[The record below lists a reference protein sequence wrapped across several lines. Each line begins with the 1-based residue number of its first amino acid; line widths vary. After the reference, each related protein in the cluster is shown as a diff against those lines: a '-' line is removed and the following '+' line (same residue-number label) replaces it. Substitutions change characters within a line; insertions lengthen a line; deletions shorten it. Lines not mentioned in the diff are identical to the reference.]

1 MLLKLYLLGAALA
14 FMPLSTQ
21 PDEVHRMDLFPNIPE
36 DVNGTTFPFDIKVIN
51 SSDIVLVK
59 CPNAGYRHTS
69 TNDKFSNSM
78 DILSLENIKIQYA
91 KLLSV
96 WFPLLRNASGSTHI
110 NCGEVTIKSNGIPP
124 KSLDWTYNVNW
135 NNSLTDIVR
144 ETLTY
149 VDSTVPKSSIDCI
162 NDEDRTV
169 IFTKN
174 KENDVV
180 LKVDPN
186 MVEKPYV
193 NQLFYYFVKPDE
205 IDKEL
210 FKKPCAI
217 LKGFRS
223 CPSFALQKEGF
234 SSLVISNSNMTI
246 VEVSGKTE
254 KINVILKQKNDIEY
268 YRGEKISLSKMRYKE
283 GGHEEIKNSN
293 ITLTSKFSI
302 EGYDLVKLT
311 YICPNGGNPTM
322 ISQKY
327 YFAPTS
333 KDLKIKEE
341 TVTYT
346 NNDTSTKPN
355 CPLFYLNIG
364 YLYKF
369 KHNETEKDY
378 SNLAPIGTIKE
389 ISSKTESH
397 IFFKGIEDPHLT
409 IKCFYKTPDGNITT
423 ITEFIDKD
431 MVAAI
436 QEEERRRVLEEER
449 QRNQTQQSQ
458 IDAFRKDIEKT
469 EEKGKKIEEEKKK
482 IEEKLQKSNMSLF
495 QKLSDKVGKGN
506 AIFLVAALIL
516 FILIILA
523 VLIVF
528 VYKKWLSPYLIMLKQ
543 KRKYPNVYV
552 FWDTLTSQPFDNY
565 CKAIKEKKYL
575 SNKVLNQIVVKKME
589 GGEEVDVGVSH
600 LFDQT
605 LVKCY
610 RRFPRKIKAHYIY
623 TDIEKRKYILS
634 DGLTKDT
641 QSTFWQMV
649 YEEDIGTIVAIIYDT
664 KSLDVDEYPD
674 DIYWKWKTKKRV
686 FGKVIVTRL
695 EEIKVN
701 ALFVTGQ
708 KILLEKDGGET
719 KNLEIYHV
727 SNWKE
732 NDIPQSDLQFVN
744 MYQEIIKDSQ
754 KKNILIHSPE
764 GTGARVYMFT
774 YFACIY
780 DALKT
785 DNDTDCPLKIIK
797 MMREQR
803 YGGNIVPYEFAYVI
817 KALVTN
823 FFNNKILVDF
833 SSRRADFYS
842 SYDTYFYDYLRRQA
856 KMDENV
862 KKFLDF
868 VNIVDEGKIYEY
880 KSVFD
885 TLGRMDPDILPEY
898 SKRFQN
904 AVKNHKEGKDKKRFR
919 YSDIPCIDAN
929 GITINGK
936 PEDDKESFIHANKF
950 EYKTVNGTRKLILC
964 QAPTEDTRDDMLDM
978 ILRYKVSL
986 IVILVKPEEAIGP
999 QKKWVP
1005 YYPTEHYELDTPN
1018 FTLLRIMLNKLDENF
1033 IVQSRYQVRSKKTNE
1048 AVAFDVLHYQGWPDT
1063 SIPSEHKSVYG
1074 LYKKI
1079 VSLRT
1084 DDYVVIHCSAGIGR
1098 TGTLAL
1104 IMYLID
1110 TINYFP
1116 TFDPITRLKCLRE
1129 HRYLAVQKHNQFVFA
1144 LLVVFEHYK
1153 KEIDEMDAEAYEK
1166 FMTMAE
1172 KLFNKEKKRQ
1182 DKTKE

>member
-1 MLLKLYLLGAALA
+1 MFLKLYLLGAALA
-14 FMPLSTQ
+14 LMPLLIQ
-21 PDEVHRMDLFPNIPE
+21 PDEDHRKKLFPLVPE
-36 DVNGTTFPFDIKVIN
+36 DINGTTFLTDLRPTIFSN
-51 SSDIVLVK
+51 IVLIK
-59 CPNAGYRHTS
+59 CPYIKYRHKPSNYTFTPDDDILISENIFRDTENVFAWIPLLRQS
-69 TNDKFSNSM
+69 TNQTR
-78 DILSLENIKIQYA
+78 ITCGRVNIKIGEEPKIEKQWIFNVIWN
-91 KLLSV
+91 KSLIHNV
-96 WFPLLRNASGSTHI
+96 EVEPRDVHTHI
-110 NCGEVTIKSNGIPP
+110 SRTHTKCTHLEGKS
-124 KSLDWTYNVNW
+124 
-135 NNSLTDIVR
+135 
-144 ETLTY
+144 
-149 VDSTVPKSSIDCI
+149 
-162 NDEDRTV
+162 V
-169 IFTKN
+169 ILSKK
-174 KENDVV
+174 KENDVI
-180 LKVDPN
+180 LKVNPDN
-186 MVEKPYV
+186 IEHPYV
-193 NQLFYYFVKPDE
+193 NQLFYYFVIPE
-205 IDKEL
+205 NGGIDML
-210 FKKPCAI
+210 KKPC
-217 LKGFRS
+217 
-223 CPSFALQKEGF
+223 
-234 SSLVISNSNMTI
+234 
-246 VEVSGKTE
+246 
-254 KINVILKQKNDIEY
+254 VILKAYNECPKIILKKHTINTPSNGGNNTNIVKVNGIVEKIDVILKLNDDTNY
-268 YRGEKISLSKMRYKE
+268 YRDEEISLSRMKYKDGE
-283 GGHEEIKNSN
+283 PDIIEDSKINSHFFIK
-293 ITLTSKFSI
+293 
-302 EGYDLVKLT
+302 GYDLVKLT
-311 YICPNGGNPTM
+311 YNCFFGGIFKN
-322 ISQKY
+322 ISEKY
-327 YFAPTS
+327 YFAPLSKDHIIKVNTIKYFKNETS
-333 KDLKIKEE
+333 K
-341 TVTYT
+341 
-346 NNDTSTKPN
+346 KPN
-355 CPLFYLNIG
+355 CPIFYLNVG
-364 YLYKF
+364 YLKKINY
-369 KHNETEKDY
+369 NGTEGNYQTLESID
-378 SNLAPIGTIKE
+378 GIKGNFNR
-389 ISSKTESH
+389 TESH
-397 IFFKGIEDPHLT
+397 IFFKENEDGKTTLSCTYKTLDGT
-409 IKCFYKTPDGNITT
+409 IKTT
-423 ITEFIDKD
+423 TNFVNEDTIAHLKD
-431 MVAAI
+431 LENQIILNEKI
-436 QEEERRRVLEEER
+436 QINETANSKVTAMQQALKEKEERM
-449 QRNQTQQSQ
+449 
-458 IDAFRKDIEKT
+458 EKT
-469 EEKGKKIEEEKKK
+469 IHEKEKRLK
-482 IEEKLQKSNMSLF
+482 ESNMSLF

-664 KSLDVDEYPD
+664 KSLDADEYPD
-674 DIYWKWKTKKRV
+674 DVYWKWKTKKRV

-964 QAPTEDTRDDMLDM
+964 QAPTEETSDDMLDM

-986 IVILVKPEEAIGP
+986 IVILVKPEEANGP

-1005 YYPTEHYELDTPN
+1005 YYPTKHYELDTPN
-1018 FTLLRIMLNKLDENF
+1018 FTLSRIMLNKLDENF
-1033 IVQSRYQVRSKKTNE
+1033 IVESRYQVRSKKTNE
-1048 AVAFDVLHYQGWPDT
+1048 AVAFNILHYQAWPDT

-1084 DDYVVIHCSAGIGR
+1084 DDYVAIHCSAGIGR

-1129 HRYLAVQKHNQFVFA
+1129 HRYLAIQKHNQFVFA

-1153 KEIDEMDAEAYEK
+1153 KEIDEMDDGAYER
-1166 FMTMAE
+1166 FLAIAE
-1172 KLFNKEKKRQ
+1172 NLFNKEKKRQ
-1182 DKTKE
+1182 EKTKE